1 MGSLPSD
8 SWLGIS
14 LTWDLWLGILLCL
27 RISSI
32 GMSLPGHPRLPVCLE
47 RCVHPEARIA
57 FTSPTNTNPKEIP
70 GTPQGIARGAQGGP
84 KGTPRGVSG
93 KPKLSPS
100 EIQGKPKGY
109 PREVQHEWTSH
120 SPSSDPHQSTEQVTN
135 LLPESGWLIDLRH
148 LCEVEQAPP
157 K

>member
-1 MGSLPSD
+1 LGSLPSD

-27 RISSI
+27 RISNI
-32 GMSLPGHPRLPVCLE
+32 GMSLPGHPRLPVRLE
-47 RCVHPEARIA
+47 RCVHPGARID
-57 FTSPTNTNPKEIP
+57 FTSPTNP
-70 GTPQGIARGAQGGP
+70 GNRKGSPRAQGGP

-120 SPSSDPHQSTEQVTN
+120 SPSSDPHQSTEQVKN